1 MRKNG
6 KGAVKTEE
14 EEDEEEWRE
23 MRKTEEEE
31 DEEEWRGMMKTE
43 EQEADPEKRE
53 RKKKSEEVCG
63 RGRLRN
69 KENFFSLLPFQRMDQ
84 TAIDEGCART
94 QLLTA
99 AQICQDCL
107 CQPEASRAETLTQVA
122 CVMDDLWVGSGKTS
136 LVVTP
141 NPL

>member
-1 MRKNG
+1 
-6 KGAVKTEE
+6 
-14 EEDEEEWRE
+14 
-23 MRKTEEEE
+23 
-31 DEEEWRGMMKTE
+31 MKTE
-43 EQEADPEKRE
+43 EQEAEPEKKK
-53 RKKKSEEVCG
+53 KKKSEEVCG
-63 RGRLRN
+63 RGRLKN
-69 KENFFSLLPFQRMDQ
+69 KKNFFFPLPFQRMDQ

-107 CQPEASRAETLTQVA
+107 RQPEASRAETLTQVA